1 MLTLLINW
9 LNIYEI
15 GSPIPKLSNE
25 PDLTHNRLSPVC
37 DARLTE
43 ANLANERQIRLSHPN
58 RCTTRTV
65 VFSSLLSA
73 IGIVPYSVIYIK
85 EKLVADTG
93 NAQPSVYF
101 NMAIVILYTLLGVD
115 IVVYYT
121 CNKLFRQVLKDYLHK
136 IFSLLVK
143 S

>member
-1 MLTLLINW
+1 MNI
-9 LNIYEI
+9 LNKYLI

-25 PDLTHNRLSPVC
+25 ADLTHNRLSSIC

-43 ANLANERQIRLSHPN
+43 ANIANERQLRLSHPN

-73 IGIVPYSVIYIK
+73 IGSVPYSVIYIK
-85 EKLVADTG
+85 EKLVADTSG
-93 NAQPSVYF
+93 NAHPSAYF
-101 NMAIVILYTLLGVD
+101 NISIVILYILLGVD

-121 CNKLFRQVLKDYLHK
+121 CNKLFRQVLKDYFHK
-136 IFSLLVK
+136 IFSLVK
-143 S
+143 SQ

>member
-1 MLTLLINW
+1 MINCR
-9 LNIYEI
+9 NIYEL

-25 PDLTHNRLSPVC
+25 TDLTHNRLSSIC

-43 ANLANERQIRLSHPN
+43 ANIANERQIRLSHPN

-65 VFSSLLSA
+65 VLSSLLSA
-73 IGIVPYSVIYIK
+73 IGSVPYSVIYIK
-85 EKLVADTG
+85 EKLVAETSR
-93 NAQPSVYF
+93 NAQPSAYF
-101 NMAIVILYTLLGVD
+101 NISIVILYILLGVD

-121 CNKLFRQVLKDYLHK
+121 CNKLFRQVLKDYFHK